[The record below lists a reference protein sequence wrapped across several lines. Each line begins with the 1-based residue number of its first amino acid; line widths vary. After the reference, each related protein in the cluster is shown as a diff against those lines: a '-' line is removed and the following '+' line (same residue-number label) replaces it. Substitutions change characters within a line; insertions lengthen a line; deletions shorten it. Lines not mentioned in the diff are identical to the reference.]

1 MKSKFFFTTGFALSL
16 LCAACSDSTTSAYVD
31 DIADMN
37 DDGTPEDSTTH
48 KKQSVETENGS
59 TFEIKGTGSDNDY
72 GILFDDAGVYSSYKG
87 GVTETVF
94 YDAVYDE
101 SAPTVMTPGDVG
113 DYISEDYDI
122 EPGGDFDG
130 EYNGRTYGLLTAS
143 EWNDLDNWS
152 SWADILKGEFA
163 DKTNYWK
170 FSPTTLAVVKV
181 VNENG
186 DGIANV
192 SVELL
197 KGDDVEFATKT
208 DNNGFAYCW
217 VNLFDGNT
225 KDAVKE
231 KDFSLKVNGKAS
243 EDPVKFTTKNDDSV
257 KENVITSEAKQAE
270 TKADV
275 AFIVDATGSMG
286 DEIRFLQSDLSYI
299 IDHAHSDTKVDLRTA
314 VLFYRDEDDEYL
326 VQGKD
331 FSTDVANT
339 QAFIEDQFASGGGDF
354 PEAVHTALD
363 ASLQNF
369 SWNESAR
376 ARIAFLI
383 LDAPAHHQ
391 EDVIESLQKSIKL
404 YAKNGIKLIPV
415 AASGIDKDT
424 ESMLRFFD
432 IVTGGTYVFLTDD
445 SGIGYSHIEASVGD
459 HDVEK
464 LADLMIR
471 LIKKYVE

>member
-1 MKSKFFFTTGFALSL
+1 MKSKLLFSTAIAFSL
-16 LCAACSDSTTSAYVD
+16 LCAACSDSTTSANVD

-59 TFEIKGTGSDNDY
+59 TFEIKGTGSDNEY
-72 GILFDDAGVYSSYKG
+72 GFLVDEAAVPSSYKG
-87 GVTETVF
+87 DVKETAF

-101 SAPTVMTPGDVG
+101 SVPSVMVPGDAG
-113 DYISEDYDI
+113 DYAPGDYDF
-122 EPGGDFDG
+122 EPGGDFD
-130 EYNGRTYGLLTAS
+130 EDYNGRTYGLLTAS

-152 SWADILKGEFA
+152 SWEDILTGEFS
-163 DKTNYWK
+163 DKTSYWK
-170 FSPTTLAVVKV
+170 FYPTTLAVVKV
-181 VNENG
+181 VDK
-186 DGIANV
+186 DGEGLANV

-231 KDFSLKVNGKAS
+231 KDFSLKVNGKVS

-257 KENVITSEAKQAE
+257 KENVITSDAKQADA
-270 TKADV
+270 KADV

-314 VLFYRDEDDEYL
+314 VLFYRDEDDKYL

-339 QAFIEDQFASGGGDF
+339 QAFIEEQFARSKQPCRISPGTNLH
-354 PEAVHTALD
+354 VH
-363 ASLQNF
+363 ASP
-369 SWNESAR
+369 S
-376 ARIAFLI
+376 
-383 LDAPAHHQ
+383 
-391 EDVIESLQKSIKL
+391 
-404 YAKNGIKLIPV
+404 
-415 AASGIDKDT
+415 
-424 ESMLRFFD
+424 
-432 IVTGGTYVFLTDD
+432 
-445 SGIGYSHIEASVGD
+445 
-459 HDVEK
+459 
-464 LADLMIR
+464 
-471 LIKKYVE
+471 

>member
-1 MKSKFFFTTGFALSL
+1 M
-16 LCAACSDSTTSAYVD
+16 
-31 DIADMN
+31 
-37 DDGTPEDSTTH
+37 
-48 KKQSVETENGS
+48 VETAVDEA
-59 TFEIKGTGSDNDY
+59 Y
-72 GILFDDAGVYSSYKG
+72 GG
-87 GVTETVF
+87 E
-94 YDAVYDE
+94 AVP
-101 SAPTVMTPGDVG
+101 SIAPGDASIPV
-113 DYISEDYDI
+113 DYEIDPSC
-122 EPGGDFDG
+122 GGDGGF
-130 EYNGRTYGLLTAS
+130 NGRTYGLLTAS

-152 SWADILKGEFA
+152 SWTEILAGEFS
-163 DKTNYWK
+163 DKKSYWK
-170 FSPTTLAVVKV
+170 FFPTTLAAVKV
-181 VNENG
+181 VDES
-186 DGIANV
+186 GIGLANV

-197 KGDDVEFATKT
+197 KGDNVEFATKT
-208 DNNGFAYCW
+208 DNKGFAYCW
-217 VNLFDGNT
+217 VNLFGGASQE
-225 KDAVKE
+225 AVNAE
-231 KDFSLKVNGKAS
+231 GFSLKVNGQTS
-243 EDPVKFTTKNDDSV
+243 EVPVEFTKTGSESLKVNT
-257 KENVITSEAKQAE
+257 ITSNAKQADA
-270 TKADV
+270 KADI

-286 DEIRFLQSDLSYI
+286 DEISFLKSDLSYI
-299 IDHAHSDTKVDLRTA
+299 IDHAHSESQVALRTA
-314 VLFYRDEDDEYL
+314 VIFYRDESDRYL

-339 QAFIEDQFASGGGDF
+339 QAYIEDQYASGGGDY
-354 PEAVHTALD
+354 PEAVHSALE

-391 EDVIESLQKSIKL
+391 DSVIQSLQSSITL

-415 AASGIDKDT
+415 AASGVDKDT
-424 ESMLRFFD
+424 ESMLRFFE